1 MFVEILLTLDL
12 AVSFN
17 VVVGE
22 SITTSASMGVLLD
35 ITLSVGIVD
44 VSVVETTQLSIAGD
58 TVFVWSL
65 LDWSI
70 VVTGLSIECP
80 GVAAIEGSARG
91 GVIEPFS
98 LSIG

>member
-12 AVSFN
+12 AVSFT

-80 GVAAIEGSARG
+80 EVAATEGSAPG